1 MSDNLKT
8 IVQRALFFPKK
19 KNPNVNGEGIYYAP
33 LMHTSCSFFFYL
45 QFES

>member
-19 KNPNVNGEGIYYAP
+19 KNPQKTVATKETVKNLKGN
-33 LMHTSCSFFFYL
+33 L
-45 QFES
+45 